1 MLYLFQFFNLS
12 IFQSFN
18 FSIFPLHSLLE
29 SLDISARHW
38 QKVVHAQHADAVA
51 VTIAGY
57 FSHIVDVDKKCTMDM
72 HDEIVVF

>member
-1 MLYLFQFFNLS
+1 MCLSIMLYL
-12 IFQSFN
+12 FQSFN

-29 SLDISARHW
+29 SLYISARYR

-51 VTIAGY
+51 VTITGY
-57 FSHIVDVDKKCTMDM
+57 FSHIVDVNKECTMDM